1 MSYSPE
7 LLEAVRK
14 ILNETRQ
21 DRLCR
26 EYLNAHPSPSGL
38 GPFLG
43 TLEPAFMFLGLNP
56 AGYDVAEYPSA
67 AEDYLDFA
75 TRYFSL
81 KDTDKASF
89 AHHLP
94 YAAINTSDYATF
106 GEVAMVAH
114 VVPIPTKRSNEIPAR
129 LLPPCWA
136 RTQKLVAAVKPKLLL
151 VHGAAV
157 WKFLVGFE
165 ESGGAQLTS
174 APETH
179 QVALNTLLE
188 TVEAEK
194 LPFQSGFVGAPED
207 FKPWI
212 VPLPHLGGAGGPK
225 AQREKLE
232 RAMREARRLMHG
244 PKTGVRVRV
253 RAPGTV

>member
-1 MSYSPE
+1 MGYAPE

-26 EYLNAHPSPSGL
+26 EYLASHPSPSGL

-43 TLEPAFMFLGLNP
+43 SLEPAFLFLGLNP

-75 TRYFSL
+75 VRYF
-81 KDTDKASF
+81 KQKNTDKASF
-89 AHHLP
+89 AAYLP
-94 YAAINTSDYATF
+94 YAAINTADYETF
-106 GEVAMVAH
+106 GEVAMAAH
-114 VVPIPTKRSNEIPAR
+114 VVPIPTRRANEIPPR

-136 RTQKLVAAVKPKLLL
+136 RTVKLVAAVRPKLIL

-157 WKFLVGFE
+157 WKFLAGVE
-165 ESGGAQLTS
+165 ESGGPQLTRV
-174 APETH
+174 PESH

-188 TVEAEK
+188 TVEADK
-194 LPFQSGFVGAPED
+194 LPFQSGFAGAPED
-207 FKPWI
+207 FKPWL
-212 VPLPHLGGAGGPK
+212 VALPHLGGAGGPK
-225 AQREKLE
+225 AQREKLD
-232 RAMREARRLMHG
+232 RAVREARRLMHG
-244 PKTGVRVRV
+244 VKAGVRIRKPV
-253 RAPGTV
+253 

>member
-1 MSYSPE
+1 MSYAPE

-26 EYLNAHPSPSGL
+26 EYLNTHPSPSGL

-43 TLEPAFMFLGLNP
+43 ALEPAFMFLGLNP
-56 AGYDVAEYPSA
+56 AGYDVAEYPTA

-81 KDTDKASF
+81 KNTDKASF
-89 AHHLP
+89 SAYLP

-106 GEVAMVAH
+106 GEVAMVCH
-114 VVPIPTKRSNEIPAR
+114 VVPIPTRRSNELPSR
-129 LLPPCWA
+129 LLPPCWG
-136 RTQKLVAAVKPKLLL
+136 RTLKLLAAVRPKLLL

-157 WKFLVGFE
+157 WKFLAGVE
-165 ESGGAQLTS
+165 EAAGPQLS
-174 APETH
+174 ALPETH
-179 QVALNTLLE
+179 RQALNPLIE
-188 TVEAEK
+188 SVEAEK
-194 LPFQSGFVGAPED
+194 LPFQSGFVEGPEEL
-207 FKPWI
+207 KPWI

-225 AQREKLE
+225 AQREKLD
-232 RAMREARRLMHG
+232 RAVKEARRLMHG
-244 PKTGVRVRV
+244 PKSGVRVRV
-253 RAPGTV
+253 RAPSP